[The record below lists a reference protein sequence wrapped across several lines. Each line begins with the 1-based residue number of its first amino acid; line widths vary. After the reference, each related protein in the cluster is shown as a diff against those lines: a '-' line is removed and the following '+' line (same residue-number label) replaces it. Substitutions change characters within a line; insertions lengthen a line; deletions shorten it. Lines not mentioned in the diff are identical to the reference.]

1 MNPCSRCNGSGTE
14 PRQPSGDEVRAY
26 MRATGWA
33 PKDAGGP
40 AGVLWLHADHEYGI
54 VVAHEMEPGSLEMR
68 SVIERLAD
76 REHKTIEA
84 VISAVSAME
93 GTMTGWRAEARKAPE
108 GAPGRAERQ
117 GCGDGSGRREAL
129 GRLVALDVAEPL
141 IRADERERC
150 ARLADE
156 YEASYAHYERVPA
169 ATFPPTV
176 TVTRSE
182 RPFADLLR
190 ESPATAEGTDD
201 PGCCAGAHALCTYGA
216 GFREGAAAQREQDR
230 QLAIDTHATCTV
242 ADSMNPS
249 RLFADLLGGDR
260 P

>member
-1 MNPCSRCNGSGTE
+1 MTTTPE
-14 PRQPSGDEVRAY
+14 QD
-26 MRATGWA
+26 TG
-33 PKDAGGP
+33 
-40 AGVLWLHADHEYGI
+40 
-54 VVAHEMEPGSLEMR
+54 
-68 SVIERLAD
+68 
-76 REHKTIEA
+76 
-84 VISAVSAME
+84 
-93 GTMTGWRAEARKAPE
+93 KAL
-108 GAPGRAERQ
+108 
-117 GCGDGSGRREAL
+117 RRAL
-129 GRLVALDVAEPL
+129 GHSGSVTPRMFDETAGQYEPL
-141 IRADERERC
+141 TEWQLRAVRIAAVPLITAAERERC

-182 RPFADLLR
+182 RPFAGLLR

-216 GFREGAAAQREQDR
+216 GFREGAAAQREHDR

-242 ADSMNPS
+242 ADSMNSS